1 MTQFKM
7 LLRREWMQHR
17 TGWLLLLA
25 APTLLLLLLSGLD
38 GGLQINIDGSDVQL
52 GPLRQAPGL
61 MQTALLCAAVS
72 VVTLGLALLTV
83 GFQLPSL
90 ARRDRQD
97 RSIKFW
103 GSLPVGHAKA
113 VSATLVAH
121 LLLLPWAAMLAGALG
136 GVLVAGVT
144 VLASHGLAAWLQLP
158 WGLLLVA
165 GAALLARLSL
175 GLLLAMAWLSPLLL
189 LTMAASAWLKRW
201 GVPVLV
207 AAMLAGTLLLDK
219 RLAQPVV
226 QPALDLLTSE
236 ALQAMLRVQSLGA
249 VRLGD
254 GDGLLA
260 FLRALPGALLHET
273 VTTLGH
279 AATPAMALALATAA
293 LGFWLLV
300 LRRQRGG

>member
-1 MTQFKM
+1 MTQFKT

-38 GGLQINIDGSDVQL
+38 GGLQLTIDNSDVQL
-52 GPLRQAPGL
+52 PPLHQVPSL
-61 MQTALLCAAVS
+61 VQTALLGGAVS
-72 VVTLGLALLTV
+72 AMTLGLALLAV
-83 GFQLPSL
+83 GLQLPGL

-97 RSIKFW
+97 RSVEFW
-103 GSLPVGHAKA
+103 CSLPVGHAKA

-121 LLLLPWAAMLAGALG
+121 LLLLPWAALLAGMLG
-136 GVLVAGVT
+136 GALVAMVT
-144 VLASHGLAAWLQLP
+144 VVASHGLGAWLQQP
-158 WGLLLVA
+158 WGLLLLA

-175 GLLLAMAWLSPLLL
+175 GLLLALAWLSPLLL

-207 AAMLAGTLLLDK
+207 AATLAGTLLLDK

-226 QPALDLLTSE
+226 QPTLNRLTGE
-236 ALQAMLRVQSLGA
+236 ALQALLRLESLQ
-249 VRLGD
+249 VRTARNAGD
-254 GDGLLA
+254 VAA
-260 FLRALPGALLHET
+260 FLQDLPALLLHEA
-273 VTTLGH
+273 VTMLGR
-279 AATPAMALALATAA
+279 AATPAFALALATAG

>member
-17 TGWLLLLA
+17 TGWLILLA

-38 GGLQINIDGSDVQL
+38 GGLQINIDGNDVSL
-52 GPLRQAPGL
+52 RPLHQAPSL
-61 MQTALLCAAVS
+61 VQTALLCAVVS

-83 GFQLPSL
+83 GLQLPGL

-97 RSIKFW
+97 RSVEFW
-103 GSLPVGHAKA
+103 CSLPVGHAKA

-121 LLLLPWAAMLAGALG
+121 LLLLPWAAMVAGALG
-136 GVLVAGVT
+136 GLLVAMVT
-144 VLASHGLAAWLQLP
+144 VLAGHGLAAWLQLP
-158 WGLLLVA
+158 WGLLLLA

-175 GLLLAMAWLSPLLL
+175 GLLLAVAWLSPLLL

-201 GVPVLV
+201 GLPVLV
-207 AAMLAGTLLLDK
+207 AATLAGTLLLDK

-236 ALQAMLRVQSLGA
+236 ALQAMLRLQSLGA

-254 GDGLLA
+254 GTGLQA
-260 FLRALPGALLHET
+260 FLQALPRALLHET
-273 VTTLGH
+273 ATTLGH
-279 AATPAMALALATAA
+279 AATPAFVLALATAA

-300 LRRQRGG
+300 LRRQRGA